1 MAFDAAQILR
11 QTYAAGAEAAQI
23 RELAQPSR
31 APEAPEVQSGELM
44 GTNFVVDDD
53 ALADLLDS
61 MEELSFQFE
70 EKTAKKVAERKLG
83 EMQGPR
89 SALVRAVESW
99 LGVMPDL
106 PGRAFFTQML
116 KNIRSAFASGRV
128 LDSRDIL
135 KELARGSTDASV
147 QFAMLDIL
155 EQAFGEE
162 EEVIR
167 ALVRQTKAQLAAEKG
182 PEIRAGINL
191 AEEVNARATTP
202 EEMSELRDMYRSE
215 VVGFTKPQDCFRSLL
230 AARGPDGL
238 KDAIDFLI
246 AGCGADLKSPSP
258 SLEAAA
264 LGRILTDLQCVQVL
278 QTVLDALVALGIRM
292 DKQFGEKCK
301 LNGEQMAGRVLDF
314 TEQSFVASSGIA
326 AFIGDCGLK
335 ALLSRMDFAREL
347 TGLFRKLSPRLFA
360 SEGDRQRLVDA
371 AQEHLDDL
379 ITEENNAEESGS
391 GQQGGGAS

>member
-11 QTYAAGAEAAQI
+11 QTYAAGAEAAQM
-23 RELAQPSR
+23 RELAEPPRVS
-31 APEAPEVQSGELM
+31 APEVQRGEMM
-44 GTNFVVDDD
+44 GTAFVVDEDPM
-53 ALADLLDS
+53 AELMDS

-70 EKTAKKVAERKLG
+70 EKASKKVAERKMG

-106 PGRAFFTQML
+106 PGRAFFSQTMR
-116 KNIRSAFASGRV
+116 NIRSSFSSGSPM
-128 LDSRDIL
+128 DARDVL
-135 KELARGSTDASV
+135 KELARGSTDAAV

-162 EEVIR
+162 EEAIR
-167 ALVRQTKAQLAAEKG
+167 ALIRQTKAQLAAEKG
-182 PEIRAGINL
+182 QDIRAGINL

-202 EEMSELRDMYRSE
+202 EEMRELRDMYRSE
-215 VVGFTKPQDCFRSLL
+215 VVGFTKPQECFRSLL
-230 AARGPDGL
+230 AARGPEGL

-278 QTVLDALVALGIRM
+278 QTVLDALVALGVRM

-301 LNGEQMAGRVLDF
+301 LDGEQMAGRVLDF
-314 TEQSFVASSGIA
+314 TEQSFVAPSGIA

-335 ALLSRMDFAREL
+335 ALLARMDFAREL

-360 SEGDRQRLVDA
+360 REGDRQQLVDA
-371 AQEHLDDL
+371 AQEHLDEL
-379 ITEENNAEESGS
+379 ITEENEAE
-391 GQQGGGAS
+391 GGAS